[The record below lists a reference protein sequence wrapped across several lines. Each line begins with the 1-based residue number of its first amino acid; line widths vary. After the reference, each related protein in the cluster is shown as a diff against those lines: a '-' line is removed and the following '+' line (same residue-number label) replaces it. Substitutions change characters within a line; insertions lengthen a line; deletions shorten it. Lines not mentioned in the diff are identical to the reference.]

1 MKLEEITIN
10 RYLKLLRAGN
20 NVELLTEIDKELSKA
35 LGGIEGGFDLSL
47 FILQKDLLIFQCK
60 SYKAF
65 LNQDSAKMD
74 FYNKKIAEL
83 QEQLEKKTVKKEVGN
98 PYKSFL
104 SWILAVEKYLSFAI
118 DKNNDLLYFSEAT
131 KQMLNHYEQQKQNL
145 EKQKK

>member
-35 LGGIEGGFDLSL
+35 LGGIAGGFDLSL

-65 LNQDSAKMD
+65 LNQDPAKMD

-83 QEQLEKKTVKKEVGN
+83 QEQIEKKTVKKEVGN

-131 KQMLNHYEQQKQNL
+131 SQMINHYEQQKQNL

>member
-20 NVELLTEIDKELSKA
+20 NVELLAEIDKELSKA
-35 LGGIEGGFDLSL
+35 LGGIAGGFDLSL

-65 LNQDSAKMD
+65 LNQDPAKMD

-83 QEQLEKKTVKKEVGN
+83 QEQIEKKKVKKEVGN

-104 SWILAVEKYLSFAI
+104 SWILSVEKYLGFSI
-118 DKNNDLLYFSEAT
+118 DKQNDLLYFFEAT
-131 KQMLNHYEQQKQNL
+131 SQMINHYEQQKQNL